1 MNTIKKHLMRGLSWW
16 FTQNV
21 YYVNDICRAVKS
33 GEGSGNIPKVV
44 IEYEI

>member
-1 MNTIKKHLMRGLSWW
+1 MTIKKNLMGLSWW
-16 FTQNV
+16 FAQNV
-21 YYVNDICRAVKS
+21 YYVEDICRAVKS